1 MILRKEEIVMQRLGT
16 LYEAL
21 GYTRYKM
28 SKFEEYDLYVR
39 NRDSLISD
47 GVITFTDR
55 SGKLLAL
62 KPDVTMSIIK
72 NGSDAD
78 GMQKVYYNEN
88 VYRVS
93 KGTRSF
99 KEIMQ
104 AGLECIG
111 DVDSYRLLEVLD
123 LACRSLEAISDD
135 YVVDI
140 SNMEILSKA
149 AESLDASA
157 RREAFLLIG
166 DKNMHELAALCS
178 REGMDKSET
187 DRLLALASLRGK
199 PRDVLPRLNEIL
211 GQSACLSEFE
221 KIVTALTGNINIDF
235 SVIDDI
241 NYYNGILFKGFIRDI
256 PSSVLSGGQ
265 YDVLMQKMGR
275 RSKAVG
281 FAVYLDLLERLDNR
295 SPEFDADAL
304 LLYDDSS
311 DIAAVHAHAAK
322 LAQSG
327 MRVNVT
333 RQVPAGY
340 KYKQLLRLSKNGV
353 EIIENNA

>member
-1 MILRKEEIVMQRLGT
+1 MILRKEEQVMQKLGT
-16 LYEAL
+16 LYETL

-55 SGKLLAL
+55 NGKLLAL

-72 NGSDAD
+72 NGSDMD

-93 KGTRSF
+93 KGTHSF

-111 DVDSYRLLEVLD
+111 DVDSYSLLEVLD
-123 LACRSLEAISDD
+123 LACRSLECVSDD
-135 YVVDI
+135 YVLDI
-140 SNMEILSKA
+140 SNMEIISQVTSSLS
-149 AESLDASA
+149 EHA

-166 DKNMHELAALCS
+166 NKNLHELSALCEREGMAKADVERLTALAAL
-178 REGMDKSET
+178 RGAPET
-187 DRLLALASLRGK
+187 
-199 PRDVLPRLNEIL
+199 VLPALYEIL
-211 GQSACLSEFE
+211 GECECLFDFE
-221 KIVTALTGNINIDF
+221 RIVTSLKGNINIDF

-241 NYYNGILFKGFIRDI
+241 NYYNGILFKGFVRGVE
-256 PSSVLSGGQ
+256 SSVLSGGQ
-265 YDVLMQKMGR
+265 YDVLMKKMGR

-281 FAVYLDLLERLDNR
+281 FAVYLDLLERLDSV
-295 SPEFDADAL
+295 SPLFDADAV
-304 LLYDDSS
+304 LLYDDGA
-311 DIAAVHAHAAK
+311 DIAAVLAEAK
-322 LAQSG
+322 RLTQSG
-327 MRVNVT
+327 MRVIVT
-333 RQVPAGY
+333 ASVPANY
-340 KYKQLLRLSKNGV
+340 KYKQLLKLSKNGV